1 MYRQLCDVLHKEC
14 ILHGKLLDME
24 NTKTEILVKG
34 DVDRLDALM
43 KSQQPVVMECS
54 HLEGRRQE
62 LQESMGLGSATLR
75 EIVLTCDT
83 QEKDELSQVMD
94 ELSDVILKLKKV
106 NGTNMAIVT
115 SRIET
120 IGQISAMLG
129 LEDRQITYQK
139 P

>member
-14 ILHGKLLDME
+14 ILHGKLLEME
-24 NTKTEILVKG
+24 NTKTEILIKG

-62 LQESMGLGSATLR
+62 LQESMGLGNATLR